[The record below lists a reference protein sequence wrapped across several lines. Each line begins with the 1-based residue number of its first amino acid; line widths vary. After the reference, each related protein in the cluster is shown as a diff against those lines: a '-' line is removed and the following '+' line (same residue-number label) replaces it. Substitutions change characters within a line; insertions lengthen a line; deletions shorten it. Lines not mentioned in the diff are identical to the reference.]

1 MKKYE
6 LTEKTLEWFGRTLH
20 RIRACKDFET
30 INGTKVK
37 KGDLGGFIEKEDNLS
52 QQGRS
57 WVGDNA
63 KVYGNAQVY
72 DDALVCGYA
81 QVCED
86 ALVCGYALVCDNAQ
100 VYGNVYTEGM

>member
-6 LTEKTLEWFGRTLH
+6 LTEEMIEWFGRTLH
-20 RIRACKDFET
+20 RIRACRDFET

-52 QQGRS
+52 QEGCS

-63 KVYGNAQVY
+63 KVCGHAQVY
-72 DDALVCGYA
+72 DNA
-81 QVCED
+81 QVCGH
-86 ALVCGYALVCDNAQ
+86 AK
-100 VYGNVYTEGM
+100 VYGNAEVCGESCIGSM